1 MVIQWLSKGEPLQN
15 KFNLPKGVLW
25 TTLALSIIPSILVV
39 GGISIA
45 GESWTLLPPK
55 DRVATDLVDADTG
68 MLMMGQVF
76 YNIWVIF
83 GIAAALIVGILA
95 FVDYHVKKD
104 ISTPIVGSALLC
116 TGLYDAYSLLISGQQ
131 SGLDTLYS
139 SWFVSRMLH
148 AGLLVLGTWYFLYV
162 KRKQLRNVKQ
172 KNALLRRVILFF
184 ASLLILAVY
193 VTGSERQFSPLVRTD
208 TFITHPFEFIPLV
221 IYLLW
226 GFFILP
232 KFINR
237 YPSIF
242 SRMLVLSVIPAA
254 FAQSFMAAHYHTFD
268 SLFNIAHFLRAI
280 NYIVPLF
287 GISMNYIETIKNEK
301 KIIERLDSEMKERLD
316 AQQVLEKR
324 EALLASAE
332 RIAGLGSWEFDVD
345 TGEVKWSDEMYGI
358 FGYKVNEVKA
368 SMALQESLMAPEFR
382 DIVKKKILSAIR
394 NKDSYSIEYQII
406 RPGGN
411 KRYVLGQGSFITNG
425 NKLVGT
431 LLDITD
437 LKEATQKL
445 AQNESLLREAEAVSH
460 NGSWEWYLDTNNFHW
475 SDELYRIHGFLPGA
489 VNVDLGF
496 YRTVIHPEDVQ
507 TFNETLSAALDTKS
521 PFSCEFRILRTNGEV
536 RYLYMRGKFKTDFG
550 GIVTK
555 ALGNTQDITELKN
568 ASILLD
574 KSESIY
580 RTIAK
585 NVPDAAVF
593 MYDKNLDLILYDG
606 PIIKQLRN
614 NQRFKPGTNLKE
626 ILDAEEYEKAYPVYM
641 KSFEGTEQ
649 ALEREMDGK
658 TYKVSFTPVR
668 NSTGEVFSVM
678 AVMHDI
684 TDIKLAQK
692 NLEVKVDELN
702 RSNNDL
708 EQFAYVA
715 SHDLQEPLRKIRA
728 FGDRLQNKY
737 SSNIPEEGLDYVNR
751 MKSASERMQ
760 TLIDDLLTF
769 SRVTRS
775 SDNYVAVELQDVI
788 KNVITD
794 LEYSVEKKNAV
805 INVSVNHSV
814 EAIPGQMRQLFQN
827 FISNA
832 LKFNKPDIAPAITIA
847 SSVVKGHEIESGD
860 TLKPDKEYCRITIQ
874 DNGIGFDEQYAE
886 KIFVLFQRLH
896 ARSDYQGTGIGLA
909 VCKKIIDNHNGFVI
923 AQSKEG
929 DGATFTIILPLTQ

>member
-45 GESWTLLPPK
+45 GENWTILPPK
-55 DRVATDLVDADTG
+55 NPVTTNIIDPDTG

-83 GIAAALIVGILA
+83 GIASALIVGILA

-116 TGLYDAYSLLISGQQ
+116 TGLYDAYFLLISSQKID
-131 SGLDTLYS
+131 LDALYS
-139 SWFVSRMLH
+139 SWFISRMLH
-148 AGLLVLGTWYFLYV
+148 ATLLVLGTWYFLSI
-162 KRKQLRNVKQ
+162 KRKNMRNVKQ
-172 KNALLRRVILFF
+172 KNTLLTRIIVLFALLLF
-184 ASLLILAVY
+184 LAVY
-193 VTGSERQFSPLVRTD
+193 ATGSEQRISPLVATN
-208 TFITHPFEFIPLV
+208 TFITHPFEFIPLT

-232 KFINR
+232 KFISR

-242 SRMLVLSVIPAA
+242 SRMLILSVIPAA

-287 GISMNYIETIKNEK
+287 GISMNYIETIRNEK
-301 KIIERLDSEMKERLD
+301 KIIERLDNEMKERMD
-316 AQQVLEKR
+316 AQQILEKR

-332 RIAGLGSWEFDVD
+332 KIAGLGSWEFDVD
-345 TGEVKWSDEMYGI
+345 TGDVKWSDEMYGI
-358 FGYKVNEVKA
+358 FGYKINEVKA

-382 DIVKKKILSAIR
+382 DLVKKKVLSAIR

-406 RPGGN
+406 RPGGK
-411 KRYVLGQGSFITNG
+411 KRHVLGQGSFITNG

-496 YRTVIHPEDVQ
+496 YRTVIHPDDVLSFDQ
-507 TFNETLSAALDTKS
+507 TLNAALNSKS
-521 PFSCEFRILRTNGEV
+521 PFSFEFRVLRSNGDV
-536 RYLYMRGKFKTDFG
+536 RYLYMQGKFKTDFG
-550 GIVTK
+550 GSITK
-555 ALGNTQDITELKN
+555 AIGNTQDITELKN

-606 PIIKQLRN
+606 PIVSQLKN
-614 NQRFKPGTNLKE
+614 NHLFKPGTNLKE
-626 ILDAEEYEKAYPVYM
+626 MTAGEDYTRVYPIYVKAL
-641 KSFEGTEQ
+641 EGTEQ
-649 ALEREMDGK
+649 IYEREIDGK
-658 TYKVSFTPVR
+658 TYKVTFTPVR

-678 AVMHDI
+678 VVMHDI

-702 RSNNDL
+702 RSNSDL

-775 SDNYVAVELQDVI
+775 SDNYIPVELQDVI
-788 KNVITD
+788 RHVITD
-794 LEYSVEKKNAV
+794 LEYTVEKKNARIDV
-805 INVSVNHSV
+805 VVNHTV
-814 EAIPGQMRQLFQN
+814 EAIPSQMRQLFQN

-832 LKFNKPDIAPAITIA
+832 LKFTRPDVAPVVNIV
-847 SSVVKGHEIESGD
+847 SSVIKGRDIESGN
-860 TLKPDKEYCRITIQ
+860 TLSPDKDYCQIIIQ
-874 DNGIGFDEQYAE
+874 DNGIGFDEQYSE

-923 AQSKEG
+923 AKSKEG
-929 DGATFTIILPLTQ
+929 EGATFIIVLPVTQ

>member
-39 GGISIA
+39 AGISI
-45 GESWTLLPPK
+45 GGGNWTLLPPK
-55 DRVATDLVDADTG
+55 DPVSTNLVDPETG

-83 GIAAALIVGILA
+83 GIAAALIVGVLA

-116 TGLYDAYSLLISGQQ
+116 TGLYDAYSLLFSGQQ
-131 SGLDTLYS
+131 TGLHMLYS
-139 SWFVSRMLH
+139 NWFISRMLH
-148 AGLLVLGTWYFLYV
+148 AVLLVLGTWYFLYI
-162 KRKQLRNVKQ
+162 KRKKMRNTKQ
-172 KNALLRRVILFF
+172 KNGLLIRVIIIFATLLFL
-184 ASLLILAVY
+184 SVY
-193 VTGSERQFSPLVRTD
+193 VTGNKQQFSPSVATD
-208 TFITHPFEFIPLV
+208 TFITHPFEFIPLI
-221 IYLLW
+221 IYILW

-232 KFINR
+232 KFIDR

-242 SRMLVLSVIPAA
+242 ARMLVLSVIPAA
-254 FAQSFMAAHYHTFD
+254 FAQSFMAAHHHTFD

-332 RIAGLGSWEFDVD
+332 RIAGLGSWEYDVD

-358 FGYKVNEVKA
+358 FGYKVNEVRA

-411 KRYVLGQGSFITNG
+411 KRFVLGQGSFITNG

-437 LKEATQKL
+437 FKEATQKL

-460 NGSWEWYLDTNNFHW
+460 NGSWEWYLDSNNFHW
-475 SDELYRIHGFLPGA
+475 SDELYRIHGFLPGS

-496 YRTVIHPEDVQ
+496 YRTVIHPEDLPA
-507 TFNETLSAALDTKS
+507 FNETLEKALQTKA
-521 PFSCEFRILRTNGEV
+521 PFSCEFRVLRTNGEF

-550 GIVTK
+550 GVVNK

-585 NVPDAAVF
+585 NVPHAAVF
-593 MYDKNLDLILYDG
+593 MYDKNLDLILHDG
-606 PIIKQLRN
+606 PIIKQLKN
-614 NQRFKPGTNLKE
+614 NDRFKRGANLRD
-626 ILDAEEYEKAYPVYM
+626 ILDEEEYARAYPSYM
-641 KSFEGTEQ
+641 KSFEGKEQ
-649 ALEREMDGK
+649 TYERELDGK

-668 NSTGEVFSVM
+668 NSSGEVFLVM

-692 NLEVKVDELN
+692 NLELKVDELN
-702 RSNNDL
+702 RSNSDL

-737 SSNIPEEGLDYVNR
+737 SSNIPEEGLDYVSR

-775 SDNYVAVELQDVI
+775 SDNYVTVELQDVI
-788 KNVITD
+788 NNVITD

-805 INVSVNHSV
+805 LNVSVSHSI
-814 EAIPGQMRQLFQN
+814 EAIPSQMRQLFQN

-832 LKFNKPDIAPAITIA
+832 LKFNKPDVAPIISITSATI
-847 SSVVKGHEIESGD
+847 KGQDIESGG
-860 TLKPDKEYCRITIQ
+860 TLMADREYCQITIR

-909 VCKKIIDNHNGFVI
+909 VCKKIIDHHNGFVV
-923 AQSKEG
+923 AKSKEG